1 MNKQLFGL
9 AMLVLIAGVAFV
21 GLVRLDS
28 NTGMFMTKGNMVLSG
43 GLYDKDGY
51 VLYTNKQT
59 RFQKTVNAIV
69 AVAPDG
75 RVIGHGPVYPGQ
87 YSLTLY
93 GDWRDYPELY
103 IQIGFYDA
111 ARSDRNNLYDCTV
124 LNIND
129 VMNKPGRR
137 AGGSQKLDLYCDM
150 STMQKAS
157 TMRYR

>member
-1 MNKQLFGL
+1 MNKQLFAL

-21 GLVRLDS
+21 GLIRLDS
-28 NTGMFMTKGNMVLSG
+28 NTGMFMTRGNMVLSG
-43 GLYDKDGY
+43 GLFDKDGY

-59 RFQKTVNAIV
+59 RQNRLINSIV

-75 RVIGHGPVYPGQ
+75 RVVGSGPVSPGK

-103 IQIGFYDA
+103 IQVGFYDVS
-111 ARSDRNNLYDCTV
+111 RNDRNSLYDCTM
-124 LNIND
+124 LNVND
-129 VMNKPGRR
+129 VMNKLGRR
-137 AGGSQKLDLYCDM
+137 SGSSQKLDLYCDVG
-150 STMQKAS
+150 TLQKAS